1 MAKQTLLLSPPS
13 LSSQPGKLNETLQSY
28 NRNEIDLQMLD
39 RLAFGLASLPDST
52 YSSIVILA
60 GGDNSFSE
68 SLKIINRQT
77 FNQIIKSLRRGGYI
91 YSQDAVSGVAF
102 DHNEAILAGLM
113 HVGNGKYVKP
123 DIREMQA
130 VPLRLGRKHNHL
142 AGAPPSLEDSAAEH
156 PFPPGVSEGKTP
168 SGDGIV
174 IVAGSQNFRENIVSA
189 ATMDNNQVSDD
200 ELINEDNL
208 LDDSELSA
216 PIIQPPECRPK
227 AGKRR
232 RACKDCTCGLAQ
244 KLEEEDAAKRADA
257 DEQLDAMK
265 LLHGDLAEVDFTAQ
279 GKVGSCG
286 NCSLGDAFRCEGCP
300 FIGLPAFQPGE
311 EVQLLNNDIQL

>member
-28 NRNEIDLQMLD
+28 NRNATDLQMLD
-39 RLAFGLASLPDST
+39 RLALGLASLPDSA

-68 SLKIINRQT
+68 SLKLINRQI
-77 FNQIIKSLRRGGYI
+77 FNQIIGSLRRGGYI
-91 YSQDAVSGVAF
+91 YGQDAVSGIAF
-102 DHNEAILAGLM
+102 DHNEAILAGLI
-113 HVGNGKYVKP
+113 HVGNGKYQKP
-123 DIREMQA
+123 DIKEMQA
-130 VPLRLGRKHNHL
+130 VPLRLGRKNDHL
-142 AGAPPSLEDSAAEH
+142 AGAPSLQESAAEH
-156 PFPPGVSEGKTP
+156 PCPPEVSEGKTA
-168 SGDGIV
+168 SVDDG
-174 IVAGSQNFRENIVSA
+174 VAAVGSQKSPETMISA
-189 ATMDNNQVSDD
+189 STMNSNEASDD

-244 KLEEEDAAKRADA
+244 KLQEEDAVKRADA
-257 DEQLDAMK
+257 DEQLDAMR
-265 LLHGDLAEVDFTAQ
+265 LLHDDLAEVDFTVQ

-311 EVQLLNNDIQL
+311 EVRLLNNDVQL

>member
-1 MAKQTLLLSPPS
+1 
-13 LSSQPGKLNETLQSY
+13 
-28 NRNEIDLQMLD
+28 MLD
-39 RLAFGLASLPDST
+39 RLAVGLASLPDST

-60 GGDNSFSE
+60 GGDNSFTE
-68 SLKIINRQT
+68 SLKLINRRT

-91 YSQDAVSGVAF
+91 YGQDAASGGAF
-102 DHNEAILAGLM
+102 DHNEAILAGLI

-123 DIREMQA
+123 DIEEMQA
-130 VPLRLGRKHNHL
+130 VPLRLGRKHDHL
-142 AGAPPSLEDSAAEH
+142 SGAPPNLEDSAAEH
-156 PFPPGVSEGKTP
+156 PFPAGVSEGKTR
-168 SGDGIV
+168 SGDDRV
-174 IVAGSQNFRENIVSA
+174 TVAGSQKIHENIGSA
-189 ATMDNNQVSDD
+189 ATMDNNEVSDD

-208 LDDSELSA
+208 LDDNELSA

-265 LLHGDLAEVDFTAQ
+265 LLHGDLAEVDFTVQ

-311 EVQLLNNDIQL
+311 EVRLLNNDVQL